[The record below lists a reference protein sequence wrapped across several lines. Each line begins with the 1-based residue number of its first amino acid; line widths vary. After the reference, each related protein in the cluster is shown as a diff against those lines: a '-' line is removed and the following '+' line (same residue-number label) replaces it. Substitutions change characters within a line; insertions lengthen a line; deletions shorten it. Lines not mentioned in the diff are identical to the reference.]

1 MISLVPFTGALN
13 MGLQSNLLR
22 RGATYA
28 WRKRLPVN
36 LGDGL
41 IQISLRTNDPKIAKR
56 VAAVVSA
63 ESTHI
68 FDSMKTNALSKSDA
82 RRLLTAVIER
92 ELARISHAHMVSLDD
107 PSPLAWQIDRSHDWA
122 MGQALQMFAEHGK
135 SGETLTM
142 CDRQTFREEGK
153 TDDDIER
160 LETALG
166 TEAQAFL
173 HPPSKGPNARVKQAM
188 ESALERSDFTH
199 MEYLEGRKI
208 YMNGRGAGLLT
219 ALSGDPNTSVA
230 MDMAERLNKS
240 EHEPSAKI
248 NVFPQESLAPP
259 TVKPPETIPTKQMT
273 TSYDPKVA
281 SLITR
286 LMDQKRRQ
294 NMSAQMIEQMEK
306 TLGLF
311 AEFCEI

>member
-1 MISLVPFTGALN
+1 
-13 MGLQSNLLR
+13 
-22 RGATYA
+22 
-28 WRKRLPVN
+28 
-36 LGDGL
+36 
-41 IQISLRTNDPKIAKR
+41 
-56 VAAVVSA
+56 
-63 ESTHI
+63 
-68 FDSMKTNALSKSDA
+68 
-82 RRLLTAVIER
+82 
-92 ELARISHAHMVSLDD
+92 MVSLDE

-122 MGQALQMFAEHGK
+122 MGQALQMFAERGK